1 MDVLEA
7 TVLVSP
13 DVLVLQTVVRLG
25 GLVFLAES
33 LGAHFVSFVGRSR
46 ECTTITSRNDG
57 KNCVDLCRTPH
68 IVSHCSAMNTTARFG
83 VLVFGV
89 CCVDRVIGLN
99 RL

>member
-1 MDVLEA
+1 VCGFALIPSLLSQLLRLVFLFQFMDVLEA

-57 KNCVDLCRTPH
+57 KNCVDL
-68 IVSHCSAMNTTARFG
+68 
-83 VLVFGV
+83 
-89 CCVDRVIGLN
+89 
-99 RL
+99 